1 MLHPIMDC
9 LTSEA
14 MFTVQGQ
21 HFFVDILWTHT
32 FSPQKPHNAT
42 PFYRGTRIQGPCY
55 L

>member
-14 MFTVQGQ
+14 MFTVQAQ
-21 HFFVDILWTHT
+21 HFSVDIVCSHN
-32 FSPQKPHNAT
+32 FSPQKPHNVT
-42 PFYRGTRIQGPCY
+42 LFYRGTCIQVLCH